1 MTTGLTAARPARF
14 GAQDRMRT
22 LQNDIMDLILS
33 RNLDV
38 GDPMPTEGELCAA
51 LGVGRNTVREALKVL
66 QALGVVE
73 IRHGFGTFV
82 AATSFA
88 SLGSSLAFRGRLS
101 LRHGGHEALE
111 LVDVRQALES
121 GLIGL
126 AIDAMD
132 EDDLEKLES
141 RVEAMEALA
150 ARGRHFIDEDQ
161 DFHRL
166 LYTPLHNELLSNL
179 LEVFWNVYRQIHE
192 EAGVEQHS
200 LNETAHM
207 HRLILEAVRAGDK
220 ALAAERLNAHFRG
233 IREHL
238 AALGRTS

>member
-1 MTTGLTAARPARF
+1 MHA
-14 GAQDRMRT
+14 
-22 LQNDIMDLILS
+22 LQNDIMDLILR

-38 GDPMPTEGELCAA
+38 GNAMPTESELCAE

-101 LRHGGHEALE
+101 LRHGGQEALE

-121 GLIGL
+121 GLVGS
-126 AIDAMD
+126 AIDATTEADIVILD
-132 EDDLEKLES
+132 EL
-141 RVEAMEALA
+141 VTAMETRAQQGLA
-150 ARGRHFIDEDQ
+150 FLEEDQ
-161 DFHRL
+161 EFHRH
-166 LYTPLHNELLSNL
+166 LYTPLRNELLSNL

-192 EAGVEQHS
+192 EVGVEQHGLIES
-200 LNETAHM
+200 AQQ
-207 HRLILEAVRAGDK
+207 HREILDAVVHRDK
-220 ALAAERLNAHFRG
+220 ILAAERINLHFTG
-233 IREHL
+233 IRTHL
-238 AALGRTS
+238 TALGG